1 MRTANTHKNMARCA
15 ATATL
20 ACVLGLGLAA
30 PAYADTASDLAA
42 ARTKLEQIGTQT
54 QQIYD
59 ELATQTQALDQTAGE
74 ITQKQ
79 QEIADGQ
86 AKLSTYVAGEYKT
99 GGLSLLQVLTGV
111 DDLSDMLNRLF
122 YYGKVSDK
130 QAQTIQE
137 VKELKQQL
145 TDKQAEQEKNVA
157 ATQKKVDELNA
168 QQAEAQ
174 NVVNSLDSQ
183 LQAELAAE
191 AEANAALQ
199 AGINA
204 STAEKA
210 TVSNDTAGTTEN
222 TNNGGGT
229 TNNGG
234 GNTLPINL
242 SYLDTAKPLQ
252 QFSVTLGQCV
262 DKDQTTSPNLLVR
275 TSSYGDSVTAG
286 QAFDL
291 SLGLYATDGN
301 ENLDDV
307 IVSLTLPENIS
318 LNGGSLSS
326 YLGTICPKQTRDVTF
341 QVMPASGFTG
351 TVASIT
357 VNMTGTG
364 SVTGKEVSG
373 TTTISVPVSQPDRFE
388 VGQLEL
394 SGDTIYVGDT
404 GSVSLSYVNKGKN
417 PVSNLEAR
425 LTGTNLGAGGYQ
437 YLGNLAAGTE
447 GSVDFDIVPDAAGTV
462 SGIITLNYE
471 DASGNPQTI
480 SKDFSVSAEEMNMDD
495 FNYDPSMDDTQPEQT
510 GMPVWAWVLIGVCG
524 AVVVIVVI
532 VVVVRK
538 RKKAKALAA
547 LEAEDSDED
556 L

>member
-1 MRTANTHKNMARCA
+1 M
-15 ATATL
+15 
-20 ACVLGLGLAA
+20 VL
-30 PAYADTASDLAA
+30 TLAA
-42 ARTKLEQIGTQT
+42 ALCLPVWADDSNPDSGINNGGDTSTVTTDNQGVYVTGYT
-54 QQIYD
+54 VTTP
-59 ELATQTQALDQTAGE
+59 AGGE
-74 ITQKQ
+74 ITTLNVGDQVN
-79 QEIADGQ
+79 I
-86 AKLSTYVAGEYKT
+86 V
-99 GGLSLLQVLTGV
+99 LQVVDHSSARYAVKAEDIVARINSSIFTYTGTGEIGQ
-111 DDLSDMLNRLF
+111 LF
-122 YYGKVSDK
+122 
-130 QAQTIQE
+130 E
-137 VKELKQQL
+137 
-145 TDKQAEQEKNVA
+145 
-157 ATQKKVDELNA
+157 
-168 QQAEAQ
+168 
-174 NVVNSLDSQ
+174 
-183 LQAELAAE
+183 
-191 AEANAALQ
+191 
-199 AGINA
+199 
-204 STAEKA
+204 
-210 TVSNDTAGTTEN
+210 SNDDPDQTRKDPQYN
-222 TNNGGGT
+222 YYSYVLLFRDVIY
-229 TNNGG
+229 NGG

-242 SYLDTAKPLQ
+242 SYLDTSKPLQ

-262 DKDQTTSPNLLVR
+262 DKDQATTPNLIVR
-275 TSSYGDSVTAG
+275 TSNYGDAVTAG
-286 QAFDL
+286 TAFTL

-301 ENLDDV
+301 EALNDV

-318 LNGGSLSS
+318 LGGGSLSNYVGS
-326 YLGTICPKQTRDVTF
+326 MAAKSMQNITF
-341 QVMPASGFTG
+341 SVLPAAGFTG
-351 TVASIT
+351 TVADIT

-364 SVTGKEVSG
+364 AISGKAVSS
-373 TTTISVPVSQPDRFE
+373 TTAISVPISQPDRFE

-394 SGDTIYVGDT
+394 SSDTIYVGDT

-495 FNYDPSMDDTQPEQT
+495 FNYDPSMDDVQPEQT

>member
-1 MRTANTHKNMARCA
+1 MFRD
-15 ATATL
+15 
-20 ACVLGLGLAA
+20 V
-30 PAYADTASDLAA
+30 
-42 ARTKLEQIGTQT
+42 
-54 QQIYD
+54 IY
-59 ELATQTQALDQTAGE
+59 
-74 ITQKQ
+74 
-79 QEIADGQ
+79 
-86 AKLSTYVAGEYKT
+86 
-99 GGLSLLQVLTGV
+99 
-111 DDLSDMLNRLF
+111 
-122 YYGKVSDK
+122 
-130 QAQTIQE
+130 
-137 VKELKQQL
+137 
-145 TDKQAEQEKNVA
+145 
-157 ATQKKVDELNA
+157 
-168 QQAEAQ
+168 
-174 NVVNSLDSQ
+174 
-183 LQAELAAE
+183 
-191 AEANAALQ
+191 
-199 AGINA
+199 
-204 STAEKA
+204 
-210 TVSNDTAGTTEN
+210 
-222 TNNGGGT
+222 
-229 TNNGG
+229 NGG

-394 SGDTIYVGDT
+394 SSDTIYVGDT

-425 LTGTNLGAGGYQ
+425 LSGTNLGAGGYQ

-471 DASGNPQTI
+471 DASGNPQTV

-495 FNYDPSMDDTQPEQT
+495 FYDPSMDDMQPEQT